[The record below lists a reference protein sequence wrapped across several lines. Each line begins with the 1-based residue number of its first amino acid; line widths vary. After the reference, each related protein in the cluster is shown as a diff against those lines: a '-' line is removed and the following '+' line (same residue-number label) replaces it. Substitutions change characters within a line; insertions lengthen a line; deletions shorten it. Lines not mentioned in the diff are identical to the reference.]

1 MPRRT
6 LWIASLTLATAMSV
20 SAADTLYQQDF
31 TGLKGPEL
39 PDEFLVLD
47 GSFSIRDEA
56 GNRFAELPGAP
67 LESYGFLFGPN
78 EASGVEAGARI
89 FGTKSG
95 RKQPTFSLG
104 LNGASGYR
112 LQVAPAKDTI
122 ELVRGDSIVASA
134 PFQWKSGQWTQLRIR
149 VRKVSDSEHR
159 VEGRVWLDG
168 SPEPVDPM
176 ITFTETKLQ
185 PSGKASVWG
194 MPFSGTPVRFD
205 DLKVTRLS
213 N

>member
-1 MPRRT
+1 MPRRN
-6 LWIASLTLATAMSV
+6 LWVANLITAMSI
-20 SAADTLYQQDF
+20 SAADALYQQDF
-31 TGLKGPEL
+31 SSLKGPEL

-47 GSFSIRDEA
+47 GSFSVKEDA

-78 EASGVEAGARI
+78 ESSGVEAGARI
-89 FGTKSG
+89 LGTKSG

-122 ELVRGDSIVASA
+122 ELIRGDSIVASA

-149 VRKVSDSEHR
+149 VQKISDTEYR
-159 VEGRVWLDG
+159 VEGRVWVDG
-168 SPEPVDPM
+168 SPEPGSPM

-205 DLKVTRLS
+205 DLKVTRFT

>member
-1 MPRRT
+1 MPRRN
-6 LWIASLTLATAMSV
+6 LWISSLIAAVSV
-20 SAADTLYQQDF
+20 SAADALYQQDF
-31 TGLKGPEL
+31 TSLKGPEL

-47 GSFSIRDEA
+47 GSFSIKEETD
-56 GNRFAELPGAP
+56 NRFAELPGAP

-89 FGTKSG
+89 LGTKSG

-122 ELVRGDSIVASA
+122 ELIRGDSIVASA

-149 VRKVSDSEHR
+149 VRKVSDTEYR
-159 VEGRVWLDG
+159 VEGRAWLDG
-168 SPEPVDPM
+168 SPEPGNPM

-194 MPFSGTPVRFD
+194 MPFSGTPIRFD
-205 DLKVTRLS
+205 DLKVTRIA

>member
-1 MPRRT
+1 MPRWNP
-6 LWIASLTLATAMSV
+6 WIASLTAAVSV
-20 SAADTLYQQDF
+20 AAADPLYQQDF
-31 TGLKGPEL
+31 SNLKGPEM

-47 GSFSIRDEA
+47 GSFSVKEEA

-78 EASGVEAGARI
+78 EASGVEAAARI
-89 FGTKSG
+89 LGTKSG
-95 RKQPTFSLG
+95 RKLPTFGIG

-112 LQVAPAKDTI
+112 LQVSPAKDTV
-122 ELVRGDSIVASA
+122 ELIRGDSVVASA

-149 VRKVSDSEHR
+149 VRKVSDTEYH
-159 VEGRVWLDG
+159 VEGRAWLEG
-168 SPEPVDPM
+168 GTDPGKPM
-176 ITFTETKLQ
+176 VTFTESKLQ

-205 DLKVTRLS
+205 DLKVTRIP